1 MLLTECRNKIRSS
14 VQDRQQIIREIY
26 QSVDFNNGLSAFIR
40 AHQGS
45 IEELANL
52 KHETIVQFVKTMYSD
67 SAIKVDGP
75 VTAYLLGI
83 AKFVWFS
90 EMKRRSKILTNEIKE
105 PEVLGSME
113 GLEVN
118 FISEEKSSALHKILV
133 KLRGNCKEVLMAW
146 ANGLSMKEIA
156 HNLNYQ
162 SEGMARK
169 KKSQCMKQL
178 VEFIHSNPDLKSAL
192 SQ

>member
-40 AHQGS
+40 
-45 IEELANL
+45 
-52 KHETIVQFVKTMYSD
+52 
-67 SAIKVDGP
+67 DGP

-90 EMKRRSKILTNEIKE
+90 EMKRRNKILTNEIKE
-105 PEVLGSME
+105 PEVLVSLDGFE
-113 GLEVN
+113 LN
-118 FISEEKSSALHKILV
+118 FISEEKSRALHKIMV
-133 KLRGNCKEVLMAW
+133 TLRGNCKEVLMAW

>member
-67 SAIKVDGP
+67 SAIKADGP

-90 EMKRRSKILTNEIKE
+90 EMKRRNKILTNEIKE
-105 PEVLGSME
+105 PEVLVSLDGFE
-113 GLEVN
+113 LN
-118 FISEEKSSALHKILV
+118 FISEEKSRALHKIMV
-133 KLRGNCKEVLMAW
+133 TLRGNCKEVLMAW